1 MEKQW
6 QLSFKH
12 TLREGHQCADWFTK
26 HGASN
31 DASLVVL
38 DSCPT
43 TISSLLL
50 ADAMH
55 FVRELAAGAIFTYCL
70 VKFGSTMQ
78 PQPRNEDPSR
88 SSSMKRENNRET
100 CKRAEA
106 RKHATGGYTS
116 AIDAAKL
123 GPHLATLHSPIGPST
138 ASPKASSHHTPVTVR
153 HPISQ
158 NDTDSSRGVV
168 CVCMECV

>member
-1 MEKQW
+1 LTPSHGSIINLIRILMEKQW

-55 FVRELAAGAIFTYCL
+55 FVRG
-70 VKFGSTMQ
+70 
-78 PQPRNEDPSR
+78 
-88 SSSMKRENNRET
+88 
-100 CKRAEA
+100 
-106 RKHATGGYTS
+106 
-116 AIDAAKL
+116 
-123 GPHLATLHSPIGPST
+123 
-138 ASPKASSHHTPVTVR
+138 
-153 HPISQ
+153 
-158 NDTDSSRGVV
+158 
-168 CVCMECV
+168 